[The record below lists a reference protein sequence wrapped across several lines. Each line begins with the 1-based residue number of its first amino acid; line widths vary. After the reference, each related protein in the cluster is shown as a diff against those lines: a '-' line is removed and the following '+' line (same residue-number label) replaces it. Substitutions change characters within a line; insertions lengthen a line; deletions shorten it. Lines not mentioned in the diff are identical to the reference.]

1 MTFSS
6 ADTVSSALA
15 LLSLFSAGNFQS
27 YPSPTTKKKKTELH
41 SSALGD
47 L

>member
-27 YPSPTTKKKKTELH
+27 YPSPTTKKKTELH